1 MTEDFKKDLLNYI
14 TNNITPTASSDD
26 EILTNIIDYVR
37 SQFRP
42 NMPSYSD
49 LRVNIIQ
56 SNTNGYFIL
65 YGGYVTLGGSADT
78 DSRGLIIILDNNL
91 LPIKAIYE
99 FSSGTLLR
107 PIQKMIQLDDGTFV
121 AVDSTIFADPSARS
135 GIQNNE
141 KRFIMLNNFS
151 IKGSSNDYVVRLRTS
166 YKIPTDYQNFYCIDI
181 IKNPNSAHYLLA
193 GATYIPTSS
202 GHNDGCRIID
212 LKINVGSA
220 NEWNNT
226 NTSTEDYWL
235 YGGFYGTFNSS
246 DVASWKMILTHNV
259 SIELTT
265 MGWWNGSTYT
275 VIMNTSGG
283 VRPYVDSLAMRNQA
297 VFIDYDNIY
306 FVINNQRWYS
316 STIPRYIGLYK
327 YTFSTTTLKEIYL
340 KNIGSYDFYH
350 SREGMFL
357 TALNGE
363 LYVNYCDNY
372 NYDNKTANYN
382 FQRLKNDA
390 WDPILISEDANYVM
404 EQTLSYTYN
413 IYNLVTNVVLG
424 QRLDTPH
431 WKFEIIKEIYNSLNY
446 NSSPYIDYNSLISHS
461 GTIYNNNNIVFA
473 RNLYN
478 KTIMNNSTIS
488 TIEVPNTML
497 NNIDITQKNL
507 YGETN
512 LNLVQDNNTITK
524 NMYETLFL
532 NFINNIGVI
541 DSDTGNRF
549 PLAANYINTN
559 INIGTQSNSETT
571 SVLKVRINYG
581 DLTTKVFNLP
591 WTIIDD
597 YNRQTEFS
605 LYVSKEIESIDY
617 ISSDETTIYCS
628 KQLDLIVGNIYT
640 IKQYLKV
647 E

>member
-1 MTEDFKKDLLNYI
+1 MTEDFKKDVLNYI

-65 YGGYVTLGGSADT
+65 YGGYVTPGGSADT

-166 YKIPTDYQNFYCIDI
+166 YKIPTNYQNFYCIDI

-193 GATYIPTSS
+193 GAIYIPTSS

-283 VRPYVDSLAMRNQA
+283 VQPYVDSLAMRNQA

-340 KNIGSYDFYH
+340 KNIGSYDFNH

>member
-65 YGGYVTLGGSADT
+65 YGGYVTPGGSADT

-166 YKIPTDYQNFYCIDI
+166 YKIPTNYQNFYCIDI

-193 GATYIPTSS
+193 GAIYIPTSS

-283 VRPYVDSLAMRNQA
+283 VQPYVDSLAMRNQA

-340 KNIGSYDFYH
+340 KNIGSYDFNH

-497 NNIDITQKNL
+497 NDIDITQKNL

-512 LNLVQDNNTITK
+512 LNLVQDNNTIIK

-559 INIGTQSNSETT
+559 INIGTQSNCETA

-591 WTIIDD
+591 WAIIND
-597 YNRQTEFS
+597 YTRQAKFS

-640 IKQYLKV
+640 ITQYLRV

>member
-65 YGGYVTLGGSADT
+65 YGGYVTPGGSADT

-166 YKIPTDYQNFYCIDI
+166 YKIPTNYQNFYCIDI

-202 GHNDGCRIID
+202 GHNDGCRVID

-275 VIMNTSGG
+275 VIMNTSEG
-283 VRPYVDSLAMRNQA
+283 VQPYVDSLAMRNQA

-340 KNIGSYDFYH
+340 KNIGSYDFNH

-497 NNIDITQKNL
+497 NDIDITQKNL

>member
-1 MTEDFKKDLLNYI
+1 MTDDFKKDLLNYI

-65 YGGYVTLGGSADT
+65 YGGYVTPGGSVDT

-121 AVDSTIFADPSARS
+121 AVDSTIFADPIARA

-151 IKGSSNDYVVRLRTS
+151 IKGSSNDYVVRLRIS

-202 GHNDGCRIID
+202 GHYDGCRVID

-226 NTSTEDYWL
+226 STETGDYWI
-235 YGGFYGTFNSS
+235 YGGFYGIFNSS
-246 DVASWKMILTHNV
+246 DVASWKMIITRNNPLFPIAV
-259 SIELTT
+259 Y
-265 MGWWNGSTYT
+265 WWTGSGSTMILQTNGNVY
-275 VIMNTSGG
+275 
-283 VRPYVDSLAMRNQA
+283 PYVDSLAMRNQA

-306 FVINNQRWYS
+306 FVINNQRWGS
-316 STIPRYIGLYK
+316 SIVPRYIGLYK
-327 YTFSTTTLKEIYL
+327 YTFSTSTLKEIYL
-340 KNIGSYDFYH
+340 KNTGSYDYNH
-350 SREGMFL
+350 SKEGIFL

-382 FQRLKNDA
+382 FQRLKNDV

-413 IYNLVTNVVLG
+413 IYNLITNVVLG

-431 WKFEIIKEIYNSLNY
+431 WKFEIIKEVYNSLNY
-446 NSSPYIDYNSLISHS
+446 NSSSYIDYNSLISHS

-497 NNIDITQKNL
+497 NDMDITQKNL
-507 YGETN
+507 FGVTN
-512 LNLVQDNNTITK
+512 LKLVQDNNTITK

-541 DSDTGNRF
+541 DSDTGNKF

-559 INIGTQSNSETT
+559 INTGTQSNSETT

-617 ISSDETTIYCS
+617 ISYDETTIYCS
-628 KQLDLIVGNIYT
+628 KQLDLMVGNIYT
-640 IKQYLKV
+640 ITQYLKV

>member
-65 YGGYVTLGGSADT
+65 YGGYITPGGSADT

-166 YKIPTDYQNFYCIDI
+166 YKIPTNYQNFYCIDI

-202 GHNDGCRIID
+202 GHNDGCRVID

-283 VRPYVDSLAMRNQA
+283 VQPYVDSLAMRNQA

-340 KNIGSYDFYH
+340 KNIGSYDFNH

-372 NYDNKTANYN
+372 NHDNKTANYN

-497 NNIDITQKNL
+497 NGIDITQKNL

-559 INIGTQSNSETT
+559 INIGTQSNCETT

-591 WTIIDD
+591 WAIIND
-597 YNRQTEFS
+597 YTRQAKFS

-640 IKQYLKV
+640 ITQYLKV

>member
-65 YGGYVTLGGSADT
+65 YGGYVTPGGSADT

-166 YKIPTDYQNFYCIDI
+166 YKIPTNYQNFYCIDI

-283 VRPYVDSLAMRNQA
+283 VQPYVDSLAMRNQA

-340 KNIGSYDFYH
+340 KNIGSYDFNH